1 MFTKLLGKCW
11 ESIKHN
17 WYRLMITTLLVV
29 IVILLLD
36 MKATSDK
43 NFNQMSHLII
53 GYGIKM
59 DNTNIELKLDDIEST
74 NTDIESKLDDVEST
88 LENIDSTLL
97 LSR

>member
-1 MFTKLLGKCW
+1 MV
-11 ESIKHN
+11 
-17 WYRLMITTLLVV
+17 TTLLVV

-43 NFNQMSHLII
+43 NFNQMSHR
-53 GYGIKM
+53 IKM

-74 NTDIESKLDDVEST
+74 NTDIELKLDNIEST